1 MKNRKANLIFFAIV
15 AIGLTIFIGA
25 DYIKNRFVN
34 ANPRYTVGVVT
45 ELKEYPVR
53 TYNNCIYY
61 TYTID
66 GKQYNSKYRS
76 RELPTDIEGKRIV
89 VKFSNTVR
97 RWSYPF
103 YMDIVPDSVQAPDG
117 GWENITFNFRKE
129 KKHNNNIIP

>member
-45 ELKEYPVR
+45 EFKEYPVR

-61 TYTID
+61 TFSVD
-66 GKQYNSKYRS
+66 GKDYTSKYS
-76 RELPTDIEGKRIV
+76 SGELPTDIKGKRIL
-89 VKFSNTVR
+89 VKFSNTFHM
-97 RWSYPF
+97 WNYPF
-103 YMDIVPDSVQAPDG
+103 YLTLVPDSIQPPNG
-117 GWENITFNFRKE
+117 GWETFPE
-129 KKHNNNIIP
+129 